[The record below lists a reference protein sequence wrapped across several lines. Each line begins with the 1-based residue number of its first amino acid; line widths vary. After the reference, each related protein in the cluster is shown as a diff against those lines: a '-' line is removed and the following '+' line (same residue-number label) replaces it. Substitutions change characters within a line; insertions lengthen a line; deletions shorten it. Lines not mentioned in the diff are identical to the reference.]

1 MLHHW
6 ELGSLEISS
15 LSKSL
20 VKDTSSLSKCS
31 VKVTSQDAGF
41 FFQEHRIGVNG
52 DEMFTPPRRY
62 HWYCSW
68 NVSSTARRPSL
79 PPPLRIKDL
88 INLQLEEP
96 DRIPYVC
103 SSYLSVPPS
112 LLLGCL
118 VPGSLQ
124 PHAVAQVSMDTP

>member
-41 FFQEHRIGVNG
+41 SFQEHRC
-52 DEMFTPPRRY
+52 ERRWDV
-62 HWYCSW
+62 HTT
-68 NVSSTARRPSL
+68 VSLSLVLLLKCLPTVRRPSL

-124 PHAVAQVSMDTP
+124 PHAVAQVSMDNP

>member
-1 MLHHW
+1 MRCSHHRVAIT
-6 ELGSLEISS
+6 GIAPEIS
-15 LSKSL
+15 
-20 VKDTSSLSKCS
+20 
-31 VKVTSQDAGF
+31 
-41 FFQEHRIGVNG
+41 
-52 DEMFTPPRRY
+52 PP
-62 HWYCSW
+62 
-68 NVSSTARRPSL
+68 RRPSL

-124 PHAVAQVSMDTP
+124 PHAVAQVIMDTS